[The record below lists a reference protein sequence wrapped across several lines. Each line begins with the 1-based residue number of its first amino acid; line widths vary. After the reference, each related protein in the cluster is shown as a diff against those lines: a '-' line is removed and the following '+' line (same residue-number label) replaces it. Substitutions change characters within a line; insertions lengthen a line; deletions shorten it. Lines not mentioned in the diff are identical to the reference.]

1 MARLGGATRAA
12 AELHVTHSAV
22 SRQVKALEAS
32 LGVRLFEG
40 PRSRLQLT
48 AAGRELLAGLT
59 PGFDAFSEAVR
70 RVRVRAG
77 VTIAIH
83 NSLAVKWLIPRLGDF
98 ERRHPDLT
106 LELSDLPVEAVRA
119 RDADLVVRLLDGPRL
134 LDPDVH
140 PLAENRIG
148 VVVAAG
154 LEDRLAELPRL
165 VAASHARGW
174 TDWEQATGIAI
185 PHDRSPIS
193 IMCSTRQFPGSER
206 RCCLGISWLTPF
218 EAESSWRLGA
228 LFPMAVSW
236 SPSDQNM
243 HRPQSAGPFSG
254 FARRAPERPP
264 PANTQSRRVLV
275 APEPATHRAPETR
288 PSARSPEPGNVRFS
302 M

>member
-12 AELHVTHSAV
+12 AELNVTHSAV
-22 SRQVKALEAS
+22 SRQVKALEAG

-40 PRSRLQLT
+40 PRSSLRLT
-48 AAGRELLAGLT
+48 VAGRELLAGLT
-59 PGFDAFSEAVR
+59 PGFDALSEAVR
-70 RVRVRAG
+70 RVRVRAS

-140 PLAENRIG
+140 LLAENRVG

-174 TDWEQATGIAI
+174 ADWELVTGLVI
-185 PHDRSPIS
+185 PHDR
-193 IMCSTRQFPGSER
+193 TRSFSHLHHVLDATVSG
-206 RCCLGISWLTPF
+206 
-218 EAESSWRLGA
+218 LGA
-228 LFPMAVSW
+228 AVLPW
-236 SPSDQNM
+236 LLVADAIGN
-243 HRPQSAGPFSG
+243 R
-254 FARRAPERPP
+254 E
-264 PANTQSRRVLV
+264 LV
-275 APEPATHRAPETR
+275 APWDFVPDGGQLVAVGSEHASAAVRRTILWLRALGDRELT
-288 PSARSPEPGNVRFS
+288 SSELAK
-302 M
+302 